1 MKGTFYSADFI
12 QKSEEI
18 IKFLEINTDTGVMN
32 TASLDLVPFNNLLL
46 SESIE
51 NVHIIYKKF
60 QRGAANHISAS
71 LPNTSS

>member
-51 NVHIIYKKF
+51 N
-60 QRGAANHISAS
+60 AS
-71 LPNTSS
+71 KGIERPW